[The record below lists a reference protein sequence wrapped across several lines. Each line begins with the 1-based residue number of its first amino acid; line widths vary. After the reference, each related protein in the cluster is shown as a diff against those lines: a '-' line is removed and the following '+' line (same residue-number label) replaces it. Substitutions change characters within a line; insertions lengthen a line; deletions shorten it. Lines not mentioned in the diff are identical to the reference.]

1 MARARDKLVQVM
13 LLAAL
18 WLTPAAT
25 AGPVVLTIDVSGP
38 AGVAGLWRAVQADTV
53 ATPSLASVMP
63 AGSGDSLR
71 AFITTTGGG
80 GIGSGEPA
88 ELSHT
93 SLWEA
98 VYARGEWRAEALDLS
113 GGIVQIVVVEAS
125 SFELFEVRALGGS
138 RSTSIGEIALA
149 RPTGFLDRRAPP
161 PPPPSMPL
169 PSAGMMALAGLA
181 LLGARRRR

>member
-1 MARARDKLVQVM
+1 MARLRGKLVQLVSVM
-13 LLAAL
+13 AL
-18 WLTPAAT
+18 SLSPAAT

-38 AGVAGLWRAVQADTV
+38 AGVAGLWRPVQADTV
-53 ATPSLASVMP
+53 ATPSLASVMS
-63 AGSGDSLR
+63 AGHADPLLAS
-71 AFITTTGGG
+71 ITTTGGG

-98 VYARGEWRAEALDLS
+98 VYARGESRAEAFDLN
-113 GGIVQIVVVEAS
+113 GGIAQIVDVEAS
-125 SFELFEVRALGGS
+125 SFELFEVRARERDRSASVGG
-138 RSTSIGEIALA
+138 IALVSN
-149 RPTGFLDRRAPP
+149 TGFLDRMA